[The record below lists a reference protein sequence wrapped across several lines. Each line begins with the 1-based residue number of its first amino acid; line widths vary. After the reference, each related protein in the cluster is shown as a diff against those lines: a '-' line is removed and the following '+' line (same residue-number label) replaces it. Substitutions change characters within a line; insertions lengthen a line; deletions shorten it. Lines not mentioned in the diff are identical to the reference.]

1 MYPLPSQSRQ
11 LPCYSQLANLA
22 DQQNVLFELFISP
35 AMLTA
40 WLLTPTRIHAVQ
52 VEKKSKQS
60 TEACEKQKGIPFYPA
75 GYLHYPTD
83 LLRSRFSRQECLA
96 QLEQELAA
104 AWPQAFL
111 QVAPSHFEA
120 VLHAL

>member
-1 MYPLPSQSRQ
+1 M
-11 LPCYSQLANLA
+11 LA
-22 DQQNVLFELFISP
+22 
-35 AMLTA
+35 A
-40 WLLTPTRIHAVQ
+40 WLLIPTQIHAVQ

-60 TEACEKQKGIPFYPA
+60 TEAREKQKGIPFYPA

-83 LLRSRFSRQECLA
+83 LLRSRFSRGECLA

-111 QVAPSHFEA
+111 QVPHSQFEP

>member
-1 MYPLPSQSRQ
+1 MFCLSSVD
-11 LPCYSQLANLA
+11 ST
-22 DQQNVLFELFISP
+22 VLI
-35 AMLTA
+35 A
-40 WLLTPTRIHAVQ
+40 LLLIPTQTHAVQ
-52 VEKKSKQS
+52 FEKKSKQG
-60 TEACEKQKGIPFYPA
+60 TEAREKQKGIPFYPA
-75 GYLHYPTD
+75 GYVHYPTD

-111 QVAPSHFEA
+111 QVAQSQFEA

>member
-1 MYPLPSQSRQ
+1 
-11 LPCYSQLANLA
+11 
-22 DQQNVLFELFISP
+22 
-35 AMLTA
+35 MLTA
-40 WLLTPTRIHAVQ
+40 WLLIPTQLHAVQ
-52 VEKKSKQS
+52 VEKRSKQS
-60 TEACEKQKGIPFYPA
+60 TEAQEKQKGIPFYPA

-111 QVAPSHFEA
+111 QVAQPQSEA